1 MLSVRSRVRL
11 ISISS
16 RSACGRPLPR
26 PPSVATMQLP
36 GMGESASPI
45 VSSLCPPVYV
55 CAVSII
61 CTPAATA
68 ALISSTPPRV
78 FASRFV
84 PSPMRATSVSPNLM
98 ECSFMMLARPLSM
111 CGPLG
116 FRNRGEASDL
126 RAIDVDLE
134 NVLHD
139 HHPTVDEVPPPILDV
154 EMPALLL
161 AQRLIQKFEVSSV
174 VELPRVACLGKTRA
188 VGDRG

>member
-26 PPSVATMQLP
+26 PPLVATMQLP

-98 ECSFMMLARPLSM
+98 ECSFMMLARVPYLCVGLS
-111 CGPLG
+111 
-116 FRNRGEASDL
+116 ASETAAR
-126 RAIDVDLE
+126 RAIFAPSTSISKTCSMTTTQPWMKYR
-134 NVLHD
+134 
-139 HHPTVDEVPPPILDV
+139 HP
-154 EMPALLL
+154 
-161 AQRLIQKFEVSSV
+161 SSTWRC
-174 VELPRVACLGKTRA
+174 LPSCWRSA
-188 VGDRG
+188 